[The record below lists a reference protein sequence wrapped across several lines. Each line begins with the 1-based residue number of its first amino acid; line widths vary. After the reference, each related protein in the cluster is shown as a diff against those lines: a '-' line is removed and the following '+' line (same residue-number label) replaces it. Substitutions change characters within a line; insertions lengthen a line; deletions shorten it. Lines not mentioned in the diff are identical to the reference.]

1 MQTVLPSRPAS
12 TYPENTARKG
22 SDGDPEPQMVRTH
35 SKHRLVHHSPSAIMG
50 KVVAPKEGEHIERG
64 VERKCRNYRS
74 EMTEE
79 KAADHGEDEGIDDV
93 TGQRVERSEDQR

>member
-1 MQTVLPSRPAS
+1 
-12 TYPENTARKG
+12 
-22 SDGDPEPQMVRTH
+22 MVCIR
-35 SKHRLVHHSPSAIMG
+35 SKHLLAHHSPHAIMG

-79 KAADHGEDEGIDDV
+79 KAADYGEDEGIDDV
-93 TGQRVERSEDQR
+93 AGQRVERSEDQG